1 VTAVK
6 ELSARKVSVFWRTH
20 TQRVDVVAQVAE
32 RAGAAVAEGVA
43 VGVGEAGHN
52 GGSGALLDGGGAGG
66 AHRVDVAEAVG
77 ADGGVPV
84 GVVDR
89 TQPPGGVRGRGDTA
103 GDRLLYGFDSLASV
117 NAVIVCR
124 VACPAGG
131 AAAAAVPW
139 RAGTQSRTSSSGP
152 TRASS
157 VLTGLFNSSSGLAGP
172 LGRSL

>member
-1 VTAVK
+1 MGRDPDVGPGGKDDRVGGGCADEGPGGRGGDGDPGCLQEAPSTEGGRHLNLSVSGSGQVQGVTAVK

-43 VGVGEAGHN
+43 VGVGEAGHD

-103 GDRLLYGFDSLASV
+103 GDRLLYGFDSLA
-117 NAVIVCR
+117 
-124 VACPAGG
+124 
-131 AAAAAVPW
+131 
-139 RAGTQSRTSSSGP
+139 
-152 TRASS
+152 
-157 VLTGLFNSSSGLAGP
+157 
-172 LGRSL
+172 